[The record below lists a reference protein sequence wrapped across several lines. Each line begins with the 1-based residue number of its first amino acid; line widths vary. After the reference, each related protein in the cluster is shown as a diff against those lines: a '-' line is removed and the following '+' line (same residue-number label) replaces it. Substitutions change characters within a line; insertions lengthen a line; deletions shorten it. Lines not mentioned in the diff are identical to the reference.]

1 MKQISPL
8 KTLIAAMFALA
19 SATAGAET
27 IGNTGGTPGS
37 PLSSGMI
44 ASSGSYTFTQ
54 SIDFSSLSLPY
65 FQLASFQVFGT
76 STQPVTA
83 EFSLTDGL
91 YSYALAPLS
100 NDPLATSWSFSGL
113 TQPITAGI
121 YDATITFWLTSYDVA
136 TNVTL
141 DTIAVGQ
148 AYSLKYTASYTVT
161 AVPEPESYAMHLAG
175 LGLMGAIARRRSR
188 KA

>member
-8 KTLIAAMFALA
+8 KILIAAMFALA
-19 SATAGAET
+19 AGTAGAAT

-37 PLSSGMI
+37 PLPSGVI
-44 ASSGSYTFTQ
+44 ASNESYTFTQ

-65 FQLASFQVFGT
+65 FQLTSFQVFGT

-100 NDPLATSWSFSGL
+100 NDLLATGWSFSGL
-113 TQPITAGI
+113 TQPIMAGI
-121 YDATITFWLTSYDVA
+121 YDATITFWESGYDLP

-141 DTIAVGQ
+141 DAIAVGQ

-161 AVPEPESYAMHLAG
+161 AVPEPESYAMLLAG
-175 LGLMGAIARRRSR
+175 LGLMGAITRSRSR